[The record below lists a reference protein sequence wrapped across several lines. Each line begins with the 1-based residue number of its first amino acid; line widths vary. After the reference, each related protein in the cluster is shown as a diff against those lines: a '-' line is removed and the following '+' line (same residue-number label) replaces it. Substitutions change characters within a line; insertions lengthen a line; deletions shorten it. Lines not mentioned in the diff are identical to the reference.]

1 MEARLQRRVQRYGWD
16 KASPY
21 YEQYW
26 SHQLAPAQDRLLEM
40 AALQSGE
47 RVVDIACGTG
57 LVSFPA
63 ADTVG
68 PDGVLVGTD
77 LSDQMVEQVRGK
89 ATDRGTR
96 HAQFRQMDAEA
107 LDLETASFDVAL
119 CALGL
124 MYFPNPVQSMEEM
137 RRVLRDNGRAVVAVW
152 GARSNCGWADIFPIV
167 DSRVRSEV
175 CPMFFQLGTG
185 NALRMTVEAAGFTN
199 VTVDRIS
206 TILHYETAED
216 AVGAAFAGGP
226 VALAYNRFDENTRE
240 EAHGD
245 YLASIAPF
253 RNGGGYDIPGE
264 FVVARGEKTAD

>member
-16 KASPY
+16 KASKY

-40 AALQSGE
+40 AALRPGE
-47 RVVDIACGTG
+47 QVVDIACGTG

-63 ADTVG
+63 AEAVG
-68 PDGVLVGTD
+68 PGGGLVGTD

-89 ATDRGTR
+89 AADRGTR

-107 LDLETASFDVAL
+107 LDLETDSFDVAL

-137 RRVLRDNGRAVVAVW
+137 RRVLRGNGRAVVAVW
-152 GARSNCGWADIFPIV
+152 GARPNCGWAEIFPIV
-167 DSRVRSEV
+167 DARVRSEV

-185 NALRMTVEAAGFTN
+185 DALRMTAEAAGFN
-199 VTVDRIS
+199 DVSVDRIS

-226 VALAYNRFDENTRE
+226 VA
-240 EAHGD
+240 
-245 YLASIAPF
+245 P
-253 RNGGGYDIPGE
+253 
-264 FVVARGEKTAD
+264 